1 MNLFLDDSQ
10 ETRNLGKKF
19 HYSLLIILIALIG
32 WKEPP
37 YCHFC
42 ERIGYFRT
50 ALYTSLG
57 RNSDPKHK
65 SANIGTFARYLRKI
79 HESIANSWR
88 ITPDVVVQFRD
99 IANFKAS
106 RHNMWIE
113 ACRDLGKEWLQLRY
127 CVMEE
132 DIEMD
137 MRDWKY
143 DWRIPVL
150 TQEVPKGTEA
160 DPGSTKIPTGAKVA
174 PEKLKPSQKLVQQKK
189 GSVPKKDA
197 PT

>member
-1 MNLFLDDSQ
+1 LQ
-10 ETRNLGKKF
+10 G
-19 HYSLLIILIALIG
+19 
-32 WKEPP
+32 
-37 YCHFC
+37 
-42 ERIGYFRT
+42 
-50 ALYTSLG
+50 TS
-57 RNSDPKHK
+57 
-65 SANIGTFARYLRKI
+65 RKI

-113 ACRDLGKEWLQLRY
+113 ARRDLGKEWLQLRY

-143 DWRIPVL
+143 DWRVPVL

-174 PEKLKPSQKLVQQKK
+174 PKKLKPSQKLVQQKK

-197 PT
+197 LTGKKDIVPIAREQERGEKTTQETPSTTSP